1 MVTATGEWGA
11 RVTATEPIMPHPGA
25 RLCHRPVAAAAGY
38 RLAEL
43 AAGGDLEQAMAS
55 EAISSQLKRL
65 TQNWTIC
72 VQAREPPTRKSAAR
86 ITRVLSDMYVT
97 SHPCS
102 SQSNHYSQH
111 QERPDKLVTYYRTA
125 FGSRRTDRLKY

>member
-1 MVTATGEWGA
+1 MGGQGDRDRADHA
-11 RVTATEPIMPHPGA
+11 HPGA
-25 RLCHRPVAAAAGY
+25 RSCHRPVAAAAGY

-86 ITRVLSDMYVT
+86 ITRYVCYLSSVLLPEQSLFAT
-97 SHPCS
+97 SGEAR
-102 SQSNHYSQH
+102 QVGDLL
-111 QERPDKLVTYYRTA
+111 PDRI
-125 FGSRRTDRLKY
+125 RLEAD